1 MVRKFKKDIM
11 LIHEYSFLKKEKLFK
26 LTTKL
31 QSLEQVNTISR
42 NTELVFML
50 TKLIVNVNLS
60 NLSINKGIQL
70 LIQNNLLAYII

>member
-42 NTELVFML
+42 NTELVFIL

-60 NLSINKGIQL
+60 NFSLNKGIQL
-70 LIQNNLLAYII
+70 LIQNGLLAYII

>member
-42 NTELVFML
+42 KTELVFML